1 MISHHL
7 PNALILDG
15 SVTVQELCTRL
26 LDTSTNICCTSDGI
40 KLVSPVQLFLWT
52 FAGRTFHSRAER
64 SCSNLQP
71 IQADDVPESQ
81 SMTYHFVGPAIVSR
95 GFAQVVDFSNDCV
108 HSPVK
113 HIHTTLSLPIRV
125 SIGAS

>member
-15 SVTVQELCTRL
+15 SVTVQELCTRP
-26 LDTSTNICCTSDGI
+26 LDTSPNICSIPDRIQFVC
-40 KLVSPVQLFLWT
+40 PVQLFLWT
-52 FAGRTFHSRAER
+52 FAGGAFHSRAER
-64 SCSNLQP
+64 RCRNLQP

-81 SMTYHFVGPAIVSR
+81 SKTHHFVGPAIVSR
-95 GFAQVVDFSNDCV
+95 GFAQVVDFSDDWV

-113 HIHTTLSLPIRV
+113 HVDTTLPLPILV
-125 SIGAS
+125 SVGAS

>member
-7 PNALILDG
+7 PNASILDG

-26 LDTSTNICCTSDGI
+26 LDTSTNICCTSDRI
-40 KLVSPVQLFLWT
+40 QLVCPIQLFLWT
-52 FAGRTFHSRAER
+52 FTGGAFHSRAER
-64 SCSNLQP
+64 RCRNLQP

-81 SMTYHFVGPAIVSR
+81 SETDEFVGPAIVSW
-95 GFAQVVDFSNDCV
+95 GFAKVVDFSDDWV

-113 HIHTTLSLPIRV
+113 HIDTTLPLPILV
-125 SIGAS
+125 SVGAS

>member
-26 LDTSTNICCTSDGI
+26 LDTSTNIICTSDMI
-40 KLVSPVQLFLWT
+40 NLVCPVQLFLWT
-52 FAGRTFHSRAER
+52 LAGWAFHSRAEHR
-64 SCSNLQP
+64 CRNLQP

-81 SMTYHFVGPAIVSR
+81 SMTYHFVGPAIVSW
-95 GFAQVVDFSNDCV
+95 GFAQVVDFLDDCV